1 MRLLNLS
8 SMTGTKSWLNRLDH
22 IIERNISDASL
33 NNERLAAEISISERH
48 LFRRVRDLTG
58 LSPQKYLRQYRLHRA
73 MQYLRNGKYRKVKE
87 VAIAVGYINT
97 SYFINQFEK
106 EYGKKPLRVLQEA
119 GWR

>member
-1 MRLLNLS
+1 MRLLNFS
-8 SMTGTKSWLNRLDH
+8 SMTGEKSWLNRLDH

-33 NNERLAAEISISERH
+33 NNERLASEIAISERH
-48 LFRRVRDLTG
+48 LFRRVRDITG
-58 LSPQKYLRQYRLHRA
+58 LSPQKYLRQYRLQRA
-73 MQYLRNGKYRKVKE
+73 MQYLRNGKFRKVKE
-87 VAIAVGYINT
+87 VAFAVGYINT